1 MLRLRRP
8 WPSILVSVLLLLL
21 LTGCSSMSTMPD
33 GDSGDQ
39 AAEVDAYRIGPSD
52 MVQVNV
58 WRNEDVSVTTP
69 VRPDGMISV
78 PLVGDV
84 RAGGRTPEEL
94 AEVVEQALG
103 YYIRDTE
110 VTVIVTEL
118 NSHEYLYRV
127 RVTGAV
133 EEPLSTEFRPGMT
146 VLDLV
151 LEAGGTTRFASPNR
165 ARLYRTDGKERRT
178 YPVRL
183 DDILSDGDLETNYM
197 LRPGDIVAVP
207 ERLF

>member
-1 MLRLRRP
+1 MA
-8 WPSILVSVLLLLL
+8 
-21 LTGCSSMSTMPD
+21 TMPD
-33 GDSGDQ
+33 EEDPSAQ
-39 AAEVDAYRIGPSD
+39 AAQVENYRIGPAD
-52 MVQVNV
+52 RVQVDV
-58 WRNEDVSVTTP
+58 WRNPDVSVNTP

-94 AEVVEQALG
+94 AEVIEQALG

-118 NSHEYLYRV
+118 NSHEFLFRV

-133 EEPLSTEFRPGMT
+133 EEPLSMAFRPGMT

-151 LEAGGTTRFASPNR
+151 LEAGGTTEFAAPNR
-165 ARLYRTDGKERRT
+165 SRLYRTNGQENRT

-183 DDILSDGDLETNYM
+183 DDILADGDLSTNYT

>member
-1 MLRLRRP
+1 M
-8 WPSILVSVLLLLL
+8 SIRFLQSIPLLLAVTLVA
-21 LTGCSSMSTMPD
+21 GCAQSPAMPD
-33 GDSGDQ
+33 EDMRSPAGVVDS
-39 AAEVDAYRIGPSD
+39 YRIGPAD
-52 MVQVNV
+52 MVQVDV
-58 WRNEDVSVTTP
+58 WRNPDVSVTTP

-78 PLVGDV
+78 PLIGDI

-94 AEVVEQALG
+94 AEEVEQALG

-118 NSHEYLYRV
+118 NSHEFLFRV

-133 EEPLSTEFRPGMT
+133 ENPLSMPHRPGMT

-151 LEAGGTTRFASPNR
+151 LEAGGLTEFASANR
-165 ARLYRTDGKERRT
+165 ARLYRSDNKTRKT

-183 DDILSDGDLETNYM
+183 DDILNEGELDTNYR

>member
-1 MLRLRRP
+1 MSIRLLKSIPVMLVLA
-8 WPSILVSVLLLLL
+8 LVAACAQSPV
-21 LTGCSSMSTMPD
+21 MPD
-33 GDSGDQ
+33 EPMHASAGTVES
-39 AAEVDAYRIGPSD
+39 YRIGPAD
-52 MVQVNV
+52 MVQVDV
-58 WRNEDVSVTTP
+58 WRNPDVSVTTP

-78 PLVGDV
+78 PLIGDI

-94 AEVVEQALG
+94 AEEVEQALG

-118 NSHEYLYRV
+118 NSHEFLFRV

-133 EEPLSTEFRPGMT
+133 EKPLSMAHRPGMT

-151 LEAGGTTRFASPNR
+151 LEAGGITEFASANR
-165 ARLYRTDGKERRT
+165 ARLYRSDGKTRT
-178 YPVRL
+178 AYPVYL
-183 DDILSDGDLETNYM
+183 DDILNDGELDTNYR

>member
-1 MLRLRRP
+1 MRLWLRRL
-8 WPSILVSVLLLLL
+8 WPSILASALL

-33 GDSGDQ
+33 DDDQDSQ
-39 AAEVDAYRIGPSD
+39 ANQVESYRIGPAD
-52 MVQVNV
+52 LVQVSV
-58 WRNEDVSVTTP
+58 WRNPDVSVTTP

-110 VTVIVTEL
+110 VTVVVTEL

-133 EEPLSTEFRPGMT
+133 EDPLSMPFRPGMT

-151 LEAGGTTRFASPNR
+151 LEAGGMTDFASPNR
-165 ARLYRTDGKERRT
+165 SRLYRTDGKERRT

-183 DDILSDGDLETNYM
+183 DDILADGDLETNYT
-197 LRPGDIVAVP
+197 LRPGDIISVP

>member
-1 MLRLRRP
+1 
-8 WPSILVSVLLLLL
+8 
-21 LTGCSSMSTMPD
+21 MSTMPD
-33 GDSGDQ
+33 DDPGADEGQ
-39 AAEVDAYRIGPSD
+39 MEAYRIGPAD
-52 MVQVNV
+52 RVQVNV
-58 WRNEDVSVTTP
+58 WRNEDVSVNTP

-84 RAGGRTPEEL
+84 RAGGRTTEEL
-94 AEVVEQALG
+94 AEAIEQALG

-133 EEPLSTEFRPGMT
+133 ETPLSTQHRPGMT

-151 LEAGGTTRFASPNR
+151 LEAGGTTEFAAPNR
-165 ARLYRTDGKERRT
+165 SRLYRTDGKERRT

-183 DDILSDGDLETNYM
+183 DDILADGDLDTNYR
-197 LRPGDIVAVP
+197 LRPGDIVSVP

>member
-1 MLRLRRP
+1 
-8 WPSILVSVLLLLL
+8 
-21 LTGCSSMSTMPD
+21 
-33 GDSGDQ
+33 
-39 AAEVDAYRIGPSD
+39 
-52 MVQVNV
+52 
-58 WRNEDVSVTTP
+58 
-69 VRPDGMISV
+69 MISV

-94 AEVVEQALG
+94 AEVIEQALG

-110 VTVIVTEL
+110 VTVVVTEL

-133 EEPLSTEFRPGMT
+133 EDPLSMAYRPGMT

-151 LEAGGTTRFASPNR
+151 LEAGGMTEFASPNR
-165 ARLYRTDGKERRT
+165 SRLYRTDGEERRT
-178 YPVRL
+178 YPVKL
-183 DDILSDGDLETNYM
+183 DDILADGDLTTNYT
-197 LRPGDIVAVP
+197 LRPGDIISVP

>member
-1 MLRLRRP
+1 MRLRLWRL
-8 WPSILVSVLLLLL
+8 WPSVLVSALLLA
-21 LTGCSSMSTMPD
+21 GCSSMSTMPD
-33 GDSGDQ
+33 DDELNSQADQ
-39 AAEVDAYRIGPSD
+39 VESYRIGPAD
-52 MVQVNV
+52 LVQVSV
-58 WRNEDVSVTTP
+58 WRNPDVSVTTP

-110 VTVIVTEL
+110 VTVVVTEL

-133 EEPLSTEFRPGMT
+133 EDPLSMPFRPGMT

-151 LEAGGTTRFASPNR
+151 LEAGGMTDFASPNR
-165 ARLYRTDGKERRT
+165 SRLYRTDGKERRT

-183 DDILSDGDLETNYM
+183 DDILADGDLETNYT
-197 LRPGDIVAVP
+197 LRPGDIISVP

>member
-1 MLRLRRP
+1 MRFRLRRL
-8 WPSILVSVLLLLL
+8 WPSMLVSVLLL
-21 LTGCSSMSTMPD
+21 TGCTSMSTMPD
-33 GDSGDQ
+33 EDDSENRAGQ
-39 AAEVDAYRIGPSD
+39 VENYRIGPAD
-52 MVQVNV
+52 MVQVDV
-58 WRNEDVSVTTP
+58 WRNPDVSVTTP

-94 AEVVEQALG
+94 AEVIEQALG

-133 EEPLSTEFRPGMT
+133 EAPLSMAFRPGMT

-151 LEAGGTTRFASPNR
+151 LEAGGMTEFASPNR
-165 ARLYRTDGKERRT
+165 SRLYRTDGEERRT

-183 DDILSDGDLETNYM
+183 DDILADGDLTTNYK

>member
-1 MLRLRRP
+1 MKFRSRRLLLP
-8 WPSILVSVLLLLL
+8 ILVFALLLS
-21 LTGCSSMSTMPD
+21 GCASMSTMPD
-33 GDSGDQ
+33 DAPGAG
-39 AAEVDAYRIGPSD
+39 AGPVDTYRIGPAD
-52 MVQVNV
+52 RVQVNV
-58 WRNEDVSVTTP
+58 WRNPDVSVDTP

-84 RAGGRTPEEL
+84 RAGGRTTEEL
-94 AEVVEQALG
+94 AEAIEQALG

-133 EEPLSTEFRPGMT
+133 ENPLSTPHRPGMT

-151 LEAGGTTRFASPNR
+151 LEAGGMTEFAAPNR
-165 ARLYRTDGKERRT
+165 ARLYRTDGNERRT

-183 DDILSDGDLETNYM
+183 DDILADGDLDTNYR

>member
-1 MLRLRRP
+1 MKVQLPRLRRF
-8 WPSILVSVLLLLL
+8 ILACALLV
-21 LTGCSSMSTMPD
+21 TGCTSMSTMPD
-33 GDSGDQ
+33 DDDPNAQ
-39 AAEVDAYRIGPSD
+39 AVQVEEYRIGPAD
-52 MVQVNV
+52 RVQVDV
-58 WRNEDVSVTTP
+58 WRNPDVSVTTP

-94 AEVVEQALG
+94 AEVIEQALG

-118 NSHEYLYRV
+118 NSHEYLFRV

-133 EEPLSTEFRPGMT
+133 EQPLSMAFRPGMT

-151 LEAGGTTRFASPNR
+151 LEAGGMTEFASPNR
-165 ARLYRTDGKERRT
+165 SRLYRSSGNERRT

-183 DDILSDGDLETNYM
+183 DDILADGDLTTNYM

>member
-1 MLRLRRP
+1 MKFRSRWLLP
-8 WPSILVSVLLLLL
+8 PILAFASLLS
-21 LTGCSSMSTMPD
+21 GCTSMSTMPD
-33 GDSGDQ
+33 EGPG
-39 AAEVDAYRIGPSD
+39 AEAGPVDTYRIGPGD
-52 MVQVNV
+52 RVQVNV
-58 WRNEDVSVTTP
+58 WRNEDVSVDTP

-84 RAGGRTPEEL
+84 RAGGRTTEEL
-94 AEVVEQALG
+94 AETIEQALG

-133 EEPLSTEFRPGMT
+133 ENPLSMAHRPGMT
-146 VLDLV
+146 VLYLV
-151 LEAGGTTRFASPNR
+151 LEAGGMTEFASPNR
-165 ARLYRTDGKERRT
+165 ARLYRTDGNQRRT

-183 DDILSDGDLETNYM
+183 DDILAEGDLDTNYT
-197 LRPGDIVAVP
+197 LRPGDIVSVP

>member
-1 MLRLRRP
+1 MRLRLRRL
-8 WPSILVSVLLLLL
+8 WPSILASVLVLA
-21 LTGCSSMSTMPD
+21 GCTSMSTMPD
-33 GDSGDQ
+33 DDPNAQS
-39 AAEVDAYRIGPSD
+39 ARVENYRIGPAD
-52 MVQVNV
+52 MVQVDV
-58 WRNEDVSVTTP
+58 WRNPDVSVTTP

-133 EEPLSTEFRPGMT
+133 ETPLSMAFRPGMT

-151 LEAGGTTRFASPNR
+151 LEAGGMTEFASPNR
-165 ARLYRTDGKERRT
+165 SRLYRSDGKERRT

-183 DDILSDGDLETNYM
+183 DDILADGDLTTNYT

>member
-1 MLRLRRP
+1 MRLRLRRL
-8 WPSILVSVLLLLL
+8 WPSILVCALL
-21 LTGCSSMSTMPD
+21 LTGCTSMSTMPD
-33 GDSGDQ
+33 DDDPTSE
-39 AAEVDAYRIGPSD
+39 AAQVEDYRIGPAD
-52 MVQVNV
+52 RVQVDV
-58 WRNEDVSVTTP
+58 WRNPDVSVNTP

-94 AEVVEQALG
+94 AEVIEQALG

-118 NSHEYLYRV
+118 NSHEYLFRV

-133 EEPLSTEFRPGMT
+133 EEPLSMPFRPGMT

-151 LEAGGTTRFASPNR
+151 LEAGGMTQFASPNR
-165 ARLYRTDGKERRT
+165 SRLYRSDGKERRT

-183 DDILSDGDLETNYM
+183 DDILGDGDLTTNYT

>member
-1 MLRLRRP
+1 MKFQLPRLRP
-8 WPSILVSVLLLLL
+8 FILACALL
-21 LTGCSSMSTMPD
+21 LTGCTSMSTMPD
-33 GDSGDQ
+33 DDDPNAQ
-39 AAEVDAYRIGPSD
+39 AVQIEDYRIGPAD
-52 MVQVNV
+52 RVQVDV
-58 WRNEDVSVTTP
+58 WRNPDVSVTTP

-94 AEVVEQALG
+94 AEVIEQALG

-118 NSHEYLYRV
+118 NSHEYLFRV

-133 EEPLSTEFRPGMT
+133 EEPLSMAFRPGMT

-151 LEAGGTTRFASPNR
+151 LEAGGMTEFASPNR
-165 ARLYRTDGKERRT
+165 SRLYRSKGNERRT

-183 DDILSDGDLETNYM
+183 DDILADGDLTTNYT

>member
-1 MLRLRRP
+1 
-8 WPSILVSVLLLLL
+8 V
-21 LTGCSSMSTMPD
+21 
-33 GDSGDQ
+33 
-39 AAEVDAYRIGPSD
+39 ENYRIGPAD
-52 MVQVNV
+52 RVQVDV
-58 WRNEDVSVTTP
+58 WRNPDVSVNTP

-94 AEVVEQALG
+94 AEVIEQALG

-118 NSHEYLYRV
+118 NSHEFLFRV

-133 EEPLSTEFRPGMT
+133 EEPLSMAFRPGMT

-151 LEAGGTTRFASPNR
+151 LEAGGTTEFAAPNR
-165 ARLYRTDGKERRT
+165 SRLYRTNGQENRT

-183 DDILSDGDLETNYM
+183 DDILADGDLSTNYT